1 MKSIN
6 LLYTQFTNMLK
17 PTKLTYK
24 SLFFFMLL
32 AFTIY
37 SAKAQSV
44 ERVEVFGKIIVDSPD
59 VEGVTVFNTSSNR
72 GTITDQEG
80 KFSIMVTL
88 NDRLHI
94 SALQFKNFEIIITQ
108 DIIDSKALTV
118 VLVEEV
124 NKLPEVIVLPYGL
137 TGNLTVD
144 AIRAKTVNPD
154 LDALYFGLDNLDKFI
169 FTDDYLTGVRNTA
182 MADDRLYYAADAVK
196 IIGLLV
202 KPLFKS
208 KKDKQESE
216 LATDRQLIEKYSPE
230 YLMDKL
236 NIPKNQITE
245 FIYFVEDSGI
255 DKSLLEDGKELQFLE
270 FIIKKSKEFQA
281 NLNGKD

>member
-1 MKSIN
+1 MI
-6 LLYTQFTNMLK
+6 K
-17 PTKLTYK
+17 PTKLHYR
-24 SLFFFMLL
+24 SLFVFMFLVFL
-32 AFTIY
+32 TLGVK
-37 SAKAQSV
+37 SQSV
-44 ERVEVFGKIIVDSPD
+44 DRIEVLGKIIVDSPD

-80 KFSIMVTL
+80 KFTIRVAL

-94 SALQFKNFEIIITQ
+94 SALQFKNFEVVITQ

-144 AIRAKTVNPD
+144 AIRAKTVNPN
-154 LDALYFGLDNLDKFI
+154 LDALYFGLDNLDKI
-169 FTDDYLTGVRNTA
+169 DFTDDYLTGVRNTA
-182 MADDRLYYAADAVK
+182 MADDRLYYTADAVK
-196 IIGLLV
+196 IIGLLI

-208 KKDKQESE
+208 KKDKQDPG
-216 LATDRQLIEKYSPE
+216 LANDGQLTEKYSPE

-236 NIPKNQITE
+236 NIPKNRITE
-245 FIYFVEDSGI
+245 FIFFVEDSGL
-255 DKSLLEDGKELQFLE
+255 DKSLLDDGKELQFLD

-281 NLNGKD
+281 NINGKD